1 MRVAFGPFMRSGK
14 DTACLF
20 LRERYGGK
28 ILSFSWLLY
37 KACDQLQKTL
47 GIPVEKDRPLL
58 LQIGAYAK
66 EKDPLVFVK
75 QVREQI
81 ELHNKDNIFVSD
93 VRRKEEADMLKQQG
107 FLLVKILRD
116 TEREYSEMEEKAAAL
131 DVWDIVLENNGT
143 IQEFEAILEQIL
155 GQ

>member
-20 LRERYGGK
+20 LQKEYGGK

-37 KACDQLQKTL
+37 KACNQLQETL
-47 GIPVEKDRPLL
+47 GIPAEKDRNLL
-58 LQIGAYAK
+58 LQVGAYAK

-81 ELHNKDNIFVSD
+81 ELNREGNIFVSD
-93 VRRKEEADMLKQQG
+93 VRRKEEADMLKTQG
-107 FLLVKILRD
+107 FILVKILRD
-116 TEREYSEMEEKAAAL
+116 VPREYSEMEEKASAL
-131 DVWDIVLENNGT
+131 DVWDIVLDNNGT
-143 IQEFEAILEQIL
+143 LQDFEESLKLILSR
-155 GQ
+155 